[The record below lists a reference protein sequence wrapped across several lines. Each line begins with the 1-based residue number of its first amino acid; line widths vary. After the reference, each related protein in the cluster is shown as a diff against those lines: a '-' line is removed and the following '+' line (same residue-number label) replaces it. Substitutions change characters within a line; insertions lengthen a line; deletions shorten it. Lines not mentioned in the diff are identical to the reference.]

1 MSANLSIIKRD
12 GSKAEFDKL
21 KIENAI
27 LKAMKY
33 GSGVLEED
41 IAKNIADEIEKDITK
56 NLIGID
62 NIKGG
67 NGSLAMPRKQ
77 EILCA
82 INRLRTLKIK
92 E

>member
-1 MSANLSIIKRD
+1 MEQIVDGEQINTIGIAIKFI
-12 GSKAEFDKL
+12 EDKYSGKDL
-21 KIENAI
+21 TIE
-27 LKAMKY
+27 K
-33 GSGVLEED
+33 
-41 IAKNIADEIEKDITK
+41 IADEIEKDITK

-92 E
+92 K

>member
-1 MSANLSIIKRD
+1 MDELKKAYEYSNGDVIDSIKFI
-12 GSKAEFDKL
+12 EDK
-21 KIENAI
+21 
-27 LKAMKY
+27 Y
-33 GSGVLEED
+33 SGKDLTVER
-41 IAKNIADEIEKDITK
+41 IVDEIEKDLTK
-56 NLIGID
+56 SLIGID

-92 E
+92 K

>member
-1 MSANLSIIKRD
+1 MGFMAGLNRLRIKHGQCHAGKLIENINIIE
-12 GSKAEFDKL
+12 GSKFYS
-21 KIENAI
+21 KI
-27 LKAMKY
+27 
-33 GSGVLEED
+33 V
-41 IAKNIADEIEKDITK
+41 DEIEKDITK

-92 E
+92 K

>member
-1 MSANLSIIKRD
+1 MEQIVDVEQINTIGMAIKFI
-12 GSKAEFDKL
+12 EDKYSGKDL
-21 KIENAI
+21 TVEKI
-27 LKAMKY
+27 
-33 GSGVLEED
+33 V
-41 IAKNIADEIEKDITK
+41 DEIEKNLTK

-62 NIKGG
+62 NTKGG

-92 E
+92 K

>member
-1 MSANLSIIKRD
+1 
-12 GSKAEFDKL
+12 
-21 KIENAI
+21 
-27 LKAMKY
+27 MKY
-33 GSGVLEED
+33 GSGIYEEE
-41 IAKNIADEIEKDITK
+41 IAKKIADEIEKDITK

-92 E
+92 K

>member
-1 MSANLSIIKRD
+1 MEQIFDCEQINTIGIAIKFI
-12 GSKAEFDKL
+12 EDKYSGKDL
-21 KIENAI
+21 TIE
-27 LKAMKY
+27 K
-33 GSGVLEED
+33 
-41 IAKNIADEIEKDITK
+41 IADEIEKDITK

-92 E
+92 K

>member
-1 MSANLSIIKRD
+1 M
-12 GSKAEFDKL
+12 
-21 KIENAI
+21 
-27 LKAMKY
+27 
-33 GSGVLEED
+33 
-41 IAKNIADEIEKDITK
+41 IAKYKLIVDEIEKNLTK

-62 NIKGG
+62 NTKGG

-92 E
+92 K

>member
-1 MSANLSIIKRD
+1 MAIKFI
-12 GSKAEFDKL
+12 EDKYSGKDL
-21 KIENAI
+21 TIE
-27 LKAMKY
+27 K
-33 GSGVLEED
+33 
-41 IAKNIADEIEKDITK
+41 IADEIEKDITK

-92 E
+92 K

>member
-1 MSANLSIIKRD
+1 MSANLNIIKRD

-41 IAKNIADEIEKDITK
+41 IAKNIADEIEKIYLQGSPSPTVSK
-56 NLIGID
+56 VEELVYKELID
-62 NIKGG
+62 H
-67 NGSLAMPRKQ
+67 KQ
-77 EILCA
+77 ELTA
-82 INRLRTLKIK
+82 KAY
-92 E
+92 EG

>member
-1 MSANLSIIKRD
+1 MASL
-12 GSKAEFDKL
+12 
-21 KIENAI
+21 
-27 LKAMKY
+27 
-33 GSGVLEED
+33 
-41 IAKNIADEIEKDITK
+41 NINNFTDEIEKDLTK
-56 NLIGID
+56 SLIAID
-62 NIKGG
+62 NIKGI